1 MKRCLL
7 IIFAILFS
15 FFFPLASIA
24 EVDIDTP
31 AWQKVKALGKKNSYT
46 FLFFGDTK
54 TEEGKKMHATLEGI
68 TKELINKKVDIVE
81 VTPDDPKEGKLI
93 NLFKIQESP
102 VVLTI
107 APNGAVTGA
116 FPKTVDK
123 KALVESL
130 ISLKETEIIKSIQE
144 GRVVFLCFY
153 RDKEPDFAAIKT
165 NLKAVADNF
174 KGAVNVI
181 YASSGDKE
189 EEKLREKFEM
199 SSGTTTVFIIIPP
212 GRAVAKLEGSDI
224 TKANLM
230 RTLYAACGVG
240 GCGPSG
246 CK

>member
-24 EVDIDTP
+24 EINIDTP

-54 TEEGKKMHATLEGI
+54 TEEGEKMHATLEGI
-68 TKELINKKVDIVE
+68 TQELINKKVDIVE
-81 VTPDDPKEGKLI
+81 VTPNDPKEGKLI

-102 VVLTI
+102 VVLII
-107 APNGAVTGA
+107 APNGAVTGY
-116 FPKTVDK
+116 FSKTVDK

-130 ISLKETEIIKSIQE
+130 ISLKETEIIKSLQE

-165 NLKAVADNF
+165 KLKAVADNF

-181 YASSGDKE
+181 YASSGDKK

-199 SSGTTTVFIIIPP
+199 SSGTTTVIIIIPP

-230 RTLYAACGVG
+230 RAIYAACGAG
-240 GCGPSG
+240 GCSPSG